1 MTANR
6 RVVITGYGAITPL
19 GLSAGETWENIK
31 AGRCG
36 VGPITYFDA
45 SDFAV
50 RIAAEVKNFQP
61 EQVLSV
67 KEVRRRSHYQHLIAA
82 AAQEVLRHS
91 AFTVTEANRERTSVL
106 IGSSMGGVA
115 NWDSEIQAATRDGA
129 LDYRRL
135 TPMAIPMMM
144 SNGGSDYVGL
154 EIGARGPGAI
164 LASACAT
171 GADNIGHAF
180 EMIRQGRI
188 DQALA
193 GGCDAVIFP
202 IGIAAFDRTGALSRE
217 NEHPERACRP
227 FSLNRPGL
235 VFGEGAAVLALEEL
249 ELAMARGAN
258 IFGEIIGYA
267 QTSDA
272 FHITA
277 PDPDATGAAA
287 AITMALESAGLAPED
302 VDYINAHGTGTGLND
317 VMETRATKRAFGE
330 HAYRIPMSA
339 TKSMTG
345 HAMAG
350 TAAMEAIFCLQ
361 AIRDR
366 IAPPTIN
373 LETPDPECDLDYVPN
388 EARALP
394 MRIVMSNSFGFGGH
408 NASLIFK
415 AYGD

>member
-1 MTANR
+1 MNGDR

-19 GLSAGETWENIK
+19 GLNAEDTWDSIK
-31 AGRCG
+31 AGRSG
-36 VGPITYFDA
+36 VGPITRFDA
-45 SDFAV
+45 SNFAV
-50 RIAAEVKNFQP
+50 RIAAEVKNFRT
-61 EQVLSV
+61 EDILNA
-67 KEVRRRSHYQHLIAA
+67 KELRRRSYYQHLIAA
-82 AAQEVLRHS
+82 AAQEVVRHS
-91 AFTVTEANRERTSVL
+91 GFTVTESNRERTSVL

-115 NWDSEIQAATRDGA
+115 NWDTEIQAATRDGV

-154 EIGARGPGAI
+154 EIGARGPATI

-171 GADNIGHAF
+171 GADNIGFAF
-180 EMIRQGRI
+180 ELIRQGRI

-202 IGIAAFDRTGALSRE
+202 VGIAAFDRTGALSRE
-217 NEHPERACRP
+217 NDDPARACRP

-249 ELAMARGAN
+249 ESAKARGAT
-258 IFGEIIGYA
+258 IYGEIVGYA

-277 PDPDATGAAA
+277 PDPEASGAAA
-287 AITMALESAGLAPED
+287 AITLALESARLTPD
-302 VDYINAHGTGTGLND
+302 DIDYINAHGTGTELND
-317 VMETRATKRAFGE
+317 VMETRATKRALGE
-330 HAYRIPMSA
+330 RAWQIPMSS

-361 AIRDR
+361 AIRDSV
-366 IAPPTIN
+366 APPTIN
-373 LETPDPECDLDYVPN
+373 LDVPDPECDLDYVPN
-388 EARALP
+388 TARELP
-394 MRIVMSNSFGFGGH
+394 LNTVMSNSFGFGGH

-415 AYGD
+415 AFRG

>member
-1 MTANR
+1 MNGDR

-19 GLSAGETWENIK
+19 GLNAEDTWDSIK
-31 AGRCG
+31 AGRSG
-36 VGPITYFDA
+36 VGPITRFDA
-45 SDFAV
+45 SNFAV
-50 RIAAEVKNFQP
+50 RIAAEVKNFRT
-61 EQVLSV
+61 EDILNA
-67 KEVRRRSHYQHLIAA
+67 KEVRRRSYYQHLIAA
-82 AAQEVLRHS
+82 AAQEVVRHS
-91 AFTVTEANRERTSVL
+91 GFTVTESNRERTSVL

-115 NWDSEIQAATRDGA
+115 NWDTEIQAATRDGV

-154 EIGARGPGAI
+154 EIGARGPATI

-171 GADNIGHAF
+171 GADNIGFAF
-180 EMIRQGRI
+180 ELIRQGRI

-202 IGIAAFDRTGALSRE
+202 VGIAAFDRTGALSRE
-217 NEHPERACRP
+217 NDDPARACRP

-249 ELAMARGAN
+249 ESAKARGAT
-258 IFGEIIGYA
+258 IYGEIVGYA

-277 PDPDATGAAA
+277 PDPEASGAAA
-287 AITMALESAGLAPED
+287 AITLALESARLTPD
-302 VDYINAHGTGTGLND
+302 DIDYINAHGTGTELND
-317 VMETRATKRAFGE
+317 VMETRATKRALGE
-330 HAYRIPMSA
+330 RAWQIPMSS

-361 AIRDR
+361 AIRDSV
-366 IAPPTIN
+366 APPTIN
-373 LETPDPECDLDYVPN
+373 LDVPDPECDLDYVPN
-388 EARALP
+388 TARELP
-394 MRIVMSNSFGFGGH
+394 LNTVMSNSFGFGGH

-415 AYGD
+415 AFRG

>member
-1 MTANR
+1 MTGNR
-6 RVVITGYGAITPL
+6 RVVITGYGAVTPL
-19 GLSAGETWENIK
+19 GLTAEESWEGIR
-31 AGRCG
+31 AGRSG
-36 VGPITYFDA
+36 VGPITRFDA
-45 SDFAV
+45 SNFAV
-50 RIAAEVKNFQP
+50 RIAAEVKHFRP
-61 EQVLSV
+61 EDYLSP
-67 KEVRRRSHYQHLIAA
+67 KEVRRRSHYQHFIAA

-91 AFTVTEANRERTSVL
+91 GFTVTDANRERTSVL

-115 NWDSEIQAATRDGA
+115 NWDEEIQAASRDG
-129 LDYRRL
+129 LMDFRRL

-171 GADNIGHAF
+171 GADNIGFAF
-180 EMIRQGRI
+180 ELIRQGRI

-235 VFGEGAAVLALEEL
+235 VFSEGAAVLALEEL
-249 ELAMARGAN
+249 EGAKARGAN
-258 IFGEIIGYA
+258 ILGEIVGYA

-277 PDPDATGAAA
+277 PDPMGAGAAA
-287 AITMALESAGLAPED
+287 AITLALQSAGLTGAD
-302 VDYINAHGTGTGLND
+302 IDYINAHGTGTGLND
-317 VMETRATKRAFGE
+317 VMETQATKLALGERA
-330 HAYRIPMSA
+330 YQIPMSS

-361 AIRDR
+361 AMRDS
-366 IAPPTIN
+366 IVPPTIN
-373 LETPDPECDLDYVPN
+373 LDEPDPACDLDYVPN
-388 EARALP
+388 TARELP
-394 MRIVMSNSFGFGGH
+394 LRTVMSNSFGFGGH

-415 AYGD
+415 AFAG